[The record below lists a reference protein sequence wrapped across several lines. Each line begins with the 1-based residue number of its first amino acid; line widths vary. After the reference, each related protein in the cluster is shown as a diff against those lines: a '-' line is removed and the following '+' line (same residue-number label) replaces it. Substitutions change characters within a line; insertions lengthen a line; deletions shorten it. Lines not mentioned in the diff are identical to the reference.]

1 MKKRARVLVGLTFAL
16 LILCADAMG
25 ASLYLTGKVTAGPS
39 NPARSVWVMVFDGS
53 QLKGRS
59 LTGDDGRFY
68 IGGLEQKTYRVVVRK
83 QASGGNLIS
92 QSVTLPHDQVHNI
105 VLP

>member
-1 MKKRARVLVGLTFAL
+1 VKKPALAAVGLALAL
-16 LILCADAMG
+16 LILAHAAG
-25 ASLYLTGKVTAGPS
+25 ASSYLTGKVTSGPS
-39 NPARSVWVMVFDGS
+39 NPARSLWVMVFDGS

-68 IGGLEQKTYRVVVRK
+68 VGGLDQKAYTVVVRK
-83 QASGGNLIS
+83 QASGSNLSS
-92 QSVTLPHDQVHNI
+92 QPVTLPHDQVHNI